1 MGPSESPGSIG
12 IPTWPEGTCHRG
24 GLQWTRHLCPIRKQ
38 YHLVTKPASPIL
50 YSVARIL
57 LLFSK
62 NFFFKE
68 IFSIPVPCRLFFSV
82 KFKYSLSYS
91 SQLTLHSLHQHSHFM
106 NVLYSGDCQGSIHI
120 LLLRIFR
127 LISSPHF
134 DENLNMLTC
143 HLSFACLL
151 DYWFI
156 VIVAP

>member
-24 GLQWTRHLCPIRKQ
+24 GLQWTRHSRPIRKQ
-38 YHLVTKPASPIL
+38 CHLVTKPASPIL

-82 KFKYSLSYS
+82 KFTYSLSYS

-106 NVLYSGDCQGSIHI
+106 NVLYSGDCQGLILKLI
-120 LLLRIFR
+120 LLSFSCSPSGNFR
-127 LISSPHF
+127 DQS
-134 DENLNMLTC
+134 
-143 HLSFACLL
+143 
-151 DYWFI
+151 
-156 VIVAP
+156 